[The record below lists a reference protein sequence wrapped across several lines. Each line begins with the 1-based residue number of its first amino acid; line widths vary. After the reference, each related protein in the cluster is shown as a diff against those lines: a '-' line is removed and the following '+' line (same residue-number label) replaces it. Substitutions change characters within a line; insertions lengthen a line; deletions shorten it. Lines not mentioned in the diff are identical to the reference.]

1 MRFLV
6 KVKVNKYEKCRALYK
21 RVRLRKQLIIETKI
35 EHKVIIK

>member
-21 RVRLRKQLIIETKI
+21 RVRLRRQLIIETKI